1 MKKQVKNVTKKKRKS
16 DISNTD
22 IFDMKDENTYV
33 FQNNNKVMQNLI
45 NTPIK
50 SFIDYNV
57 KKSELFIND
66 NTYQT
71 MKNLFSNIY
80 NQPLLINGLP
90 QIGKGLAIFH
100 MLQYLPYFNIDIEP
114 KYKYNDIR
122 FFNTYDH
129 DEYQKILCYQNC
141 YYIDMKLFLLSE
153 NNLPIKFLLKKSGN
167 YKSLDGNSKIV
178 IIKNINL
185 LNNNNQRQ
193 LANIIERYQHNHL
206 FIMTTSRLSNIVD
219 KIISLSLN
227 IKYAFL
233 NKENFTK
240 VFKNNF
246 NHLIKKKDDTI
257 IEGLYLIYE
266 QNNYNISRTLHQ
278 IYYLFEDNKIDKK
291 FFKNKINYISLQ
303 TFIIS
308 NIINKFCTQNKISV
322 LEELRKSLYL
332 LNSLNINLLSIVKDT
347 IQLLLVSKISDKKKS
362 LIIDLGSNY
371 SIDINNADREIIH
384 FENFFLKI
392 TQIITMD
399 DT

>member
-1 MKKQVKNVTKKKRKS
+1 MKNIKKSVPKKK
-16 DISNTD
+16 SNVSKID
-22 IFDMKDENTYV
+22 IFDMKDEENYK
-33 FQNNNKVMQNLI
+33 FQNDNKVMQNLI
-45 NTPIK
+45 NAPIK

-57 KKSELFIND
+57 KKSELFIID

-71 MKNLFSNIY
+71 MKKIFLNIS

-90 QIGKGLAIFH
+90 QVGKGTSIFH
-100 MLQYLPYFNIDIEP
+100 MLQYLPYFNVDIEP

-141 YYIDMKLFLLSE
+141 YYINMKLFLLSE

-167 YKSLDGNSKIV
+167 YQSLDGNSKIV

-206 FIMTTSRLSNIVD
+206 FIMTTSRLSNIFK

-227 IKYAFL
+227 IKYTCLKRHKFV
-233 NKENFTK
+233 E

-246 NHLIKKKDDTI
+246 NHLIKKKDTTV
-257 IEGLYLIYE
+257 IEDLYLIYE

-278 IYYLFEDNKIDKK
+278 IYYIFETNKIDKK

-308 NIINKFCTQNKISV
+308 NIINKFCTQNNISV

-332 LNSLNINLLSIVKDT
+332 INSLNINLLSVVKDT
-347 IQLLLVSKISDKKKS
+347 IQLLLVSKISDKKKN
-362 LIIDLGSNY
+362 LIINLGSEY
-371 SIDINNADREIIH
+371 SININNADREIIH

-399 DT
+399 DI